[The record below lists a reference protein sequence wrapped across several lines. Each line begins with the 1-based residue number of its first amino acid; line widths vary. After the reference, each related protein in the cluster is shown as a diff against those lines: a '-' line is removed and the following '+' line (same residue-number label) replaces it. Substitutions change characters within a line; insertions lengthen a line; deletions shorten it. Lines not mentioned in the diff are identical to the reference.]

1 MCKKIKQKIGYLNI
15 HRIRRRQHR
24 KRQVFNLKTGRTIGI
39 VFDATDPKD
48 LDLILEFHMTLLKKG
63 RKVTVLGFVNGKEI
77 PDHYLFRK
85 DFIFF
90 TKKML
95 NWYGKPQPEDVQKF
109 IKYPFDILID
119 LSLKDHF
126 VFDYIRG
133 TSPARFKV
141 SRFREDDKYSDM
153 MLSLEENESLDYFI
167 EVAATYLETI
177 NRPELADINY

>member
-1 MCKKIKQKIGYLNI
+1 MCRKIKRKIGYLNI
-15 HRIRRRQHR
+15 LRIRRRQHR

-48 LDLILEFHMTLLKKG
+48 FDLILEFHMNLLKKG
-63 RKVTVLGFVNGKEI
+63 RKVTILGFVNAKEV
-77 PDHYLFRK
+77 PAHYLFRK
-85 DFIFF
+85 NFIFF

-95 NWYGKPQPEDVQKF
+95 NWYGRPQPEEVIKF

-133 TSPARFKV
+133 ASPARFKV
-141 SRFREDDKYSDM
+141 SRYRDGDKYADM
-153 MLSLEENESLDYFI
+153 MFSLEEDDTLEYFI
-167 EVAATYLETI
+167 QVVTSYLETI

>member
-1 MCKKIKQKIGYLNI
+1 MCRKIKQKIGYFNI
-15 HRIRRRQHR
+15 ARIRRKQRR

-48 LDLILEFHMTLLKKG
+48 FDTILEFHMDLLKRG
-63 RKVTVLGFVNGKEI
+63 RKVTVLGFVNAKEI
-77 PDHYLFRK
+77 PPHYLFRK

-90 TKKML
+90 SKKML
-95 NWYGKPQPEDVQKF
+95 NWYGRPLEEDVIKF

-141 SRFREDDKYSDM
+141 SRYREGDNYADM
-153 MLSLEENESLDYFI
+153 MLSLEENDTLEYFI
-167 EVAATYLETI
+167 EVVTNYLEMI
-177 NRPELADINY
+177 NRPELASIY